1 MRHWFG
7 WMMLAAGLPCW
18 IMGLSMDR
26 QVAAMLA
33 KINASKAMPESM
45 QQMTEWVKSTY
56 WLAPYL
62 LWIGGA
68 LVVVGSVFG
77 IIGLLIADNGDNVDK
92 AADSDR
98 HLNP

>member
-1 MRHWFG
+1 
-7 WMMLAAGLPCW
+7 
-18 IMGLSMDR
+18 MGLSMDR

-68 LVVVGSVFG
+68 LVVVGSVLG
-77 IIGLLIADNGDNVDK
+77 IIGLLIADNGDNVDRS
-92 AADSDR
+92 AVSDR

>member
-1 MRHWFG
+1 VRHWFG

>member
-1 MRHWFG
+1 
-7 WMMLAAGLPCW
+7 
-18 IMGLSMDR
+18 MDG

-77 IIGLLIADNGDNVDK
+77 VISLLVGDHSSEEANG
-92 AADSDR
+92 
-98 HLNP
+98 HLHP

>member
-1 MRHWFG
+1 MRRWFG

-26 QVAAMLA
+26 QVAAMLS

-45 QQMTEWVKSTY
+45 QQMAEWVKSTY

-77 IIGLLIADNGDNVDK
+77 IVGLLIADNVDK

>member
-1 MRHWFG
+1 VRHWFG

-45 QQMTEWVKSTY
+45 HQMTEWVKSTY

-68 LVVVGSVFG
+68 LVVVGSVLG

-92 AADSDR
+92 SAVSDR